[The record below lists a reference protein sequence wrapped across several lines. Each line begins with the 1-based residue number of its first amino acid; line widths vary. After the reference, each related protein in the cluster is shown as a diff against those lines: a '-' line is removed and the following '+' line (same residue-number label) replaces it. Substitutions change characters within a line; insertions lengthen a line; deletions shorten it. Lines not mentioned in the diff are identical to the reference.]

1 MYCTCMCSSSHWVST
16 VAVNQKFTS
25 RTSSPSVVRPTQVR
39 TIGVHSAYN
48 YCVPYRFV
56 RWLCVLLSVS
66 TVCNRTFDK
75 RQSCS
80 SYKEWITV
88 SGNWQHCQKTWLR
101 PPLQNSGWIKAL
113 VEQKMREDNETVA
126 VQLHVHAMLK
136 EHEYNTSLHTILR
149 CWKSLEWTFRGT

>member
-1 MYCTCMCSSSHWVST
+1 MVS
-16 VAVNQKFTS
+16 
-25 RTSSPSVVRPTQVR
+25 
-39 TIGVHSAYN
+39 
-48 YCVPYRFV
+48 
-56 RWLCVLLSVS
+56 
-66 TVCNRTFDK
+66 NRTFDK

-80 SYKEWITV
+80 SYKEWFTDRKSIKKLTALPED
-88 SGNWQHCQKTWLR
+88 WLR
-101 PPLQNSGWIKAL
+101 PPLQNNGWIRAL